1 MRKYIIKNLTNALI
15 EGTKIEF
22 LLILERERERER
34 GCLLNESFIEEN
46 ALSVGAN
53 ACGARSFNIVQQ
65 IKKLS
70 YGSIRNHNFFC
81 VKNRRREI

>member
-15 EGTKIEF
+15 EGTEIEF
-22 LLILERERERER
+22 LLILERER